1 MYTTV
6 TNPRWGNPEHTVI
19 NCEVNFNHLPEE
31 MVNFTASPTDTESYS
46 QEIYARAIA
55 GEFGPIGEYVPPFT
69 QEQLTEL
76 KWAALREERDRLL
89 YQTDWTQLPVNPLT
103 AEQKVSWEN
112 YRQQLR
118 DLPDTVTDIDNVVW
132 PTPPSM

>member
-6 TNPRWGNPEHTVI
+6 RNLQWANIEHTQL

-31 MVNFTASPTDTESYS
+31 FVTFTASSTDTEDYS
-46 QEIYARAIA
+46 REIFNRGIN
-55 GEFGPIGEYVPPFT
+55 GEFGSITEYVPPFT
-69 QEQLTEL
+69 QEQLTEI
-76 KWAALREERDRLL
+76 KWNAIRTRRDQLL

-103 AEQKVSWEN
+103 PEQKILWET

-118 DLPDTVTDIDNVVW
+118 DLPNTIVDIDHVTW
-132 PTPPSM
+132 PIPPK